1 MQLCIRNRVKNA
13 NFIIHLIIRYLIN
26 KNTKAIAD
34 IYATLLRIQNFYVL
48 GSVVYIDV
56 MDKFKK
62 RLSTMTQTR
71 EPPIFDSS

>member
-34 IYATLLRIQNFYVL
+34 IYATLLRIQNFVCA
-48 GSVVYIDV
+48 
-56 MDKFKK
+56 
-62 RLSTMTQTR
+62 R
-71 EPPIFDSS
+71 ECRIHRCWQP